1 MAIHSS
7 VLAWKIPWTEKSSGL
22 HSMELQ
28 RAGYAPCQ
36 AGPQGRR
43 VPTMNSD
50 RQLSLLADRS
60 NRASELV
67 QEFGLLI
74 L

>member
-1 MAIHSS
+1 MSLS
-7 VLAWKIPWTEKSSGL
+7 VTASRMNLDLSLLSTQSLLPAP
-22 HSMELQ
+22 
-28 RAGYAPCQ
+28 PCQ